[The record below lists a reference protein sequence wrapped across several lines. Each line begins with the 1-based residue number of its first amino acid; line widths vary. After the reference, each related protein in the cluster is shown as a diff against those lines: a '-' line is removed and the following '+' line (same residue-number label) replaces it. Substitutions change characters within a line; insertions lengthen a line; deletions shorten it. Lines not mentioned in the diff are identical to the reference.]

1 MAIGLGELSGA
12 WNFRDVAEETGV
24 RAGRFFRSS
33 ELSGLTEGGRDLLR
47 RLGITDVADLRSPR
61 EIERHGPGAVPADI
75 EVHLLPF
82 PDVSAV
88 DGEAP
93 HEATFQKMMTEK
105 PDDEDV
111 AVAAGRFMTEEY
123 LRFPTLGGAQR
134 AVRQVVSLLADGRP
148 VIAHCFAGKDRT
160 GFTVATVLE
169 AIGVDRDAIL
179 ADFLRSN
186 DAVPQLREQILE
198 SVRDHSETPEVITFA
213 EARLTEEVLGVRE
226 DYLDAARRSIE
237 VNYGGLR
244 GYLTAAGVTRR
255 GRRAASRRA
264 ARLAIPLAFTEGSRW
279 PSVGRL
285 SPCQAS
291 TAFCRGKPSALQSPI
306 TVPKLGLGILPTSI
320 LRSVSGEMPA

>member
-1 MAIGLGELSGA
+1 VLVAIELGELSGA

-24 RAGRFFRSS
+24 RPGRFFRSS
-33 ELSGLTEGGRDLLR
+33 ELSRLDDAGRDLLR
-47 RLGITDVADLRSPR
+47 RLDITDVADLRSPR
-61 EIERHGPGAVPADI
+61 EIERRGPGAVPEGVA
-75 EVHLLPF
+75 VHLLPF

-93 HEATFQKMMTEK
+93 HEATFQKMMSDK

-134 AVRQVVSLLADGRP
+134 AVRQVISLLAEERP
-148 VIAHCFAGKDRT
+148 VITHCFAGKDRT

-186 DAVPQLREQILE
+186 AAITPLRERILE
-198 SVRDHSETPEVITFA
+198 SVRERSETEETLTFA
-213 EARLTEEVLGVRE
+213 EARLTDEVLGVRE

-244 GYLTAAGVTRR
+244 GYLTAAGVTTEDVARL
-255 GRRAASRRA
+255 RAA
-264 ARLAIPLAFTEGSRW
+264 LMG
-279 PSVGRL
+279 
-285 SPCQAS
+285 
-291 TAFCRGKPSALQSPI
+291 
-306 TVPKLGLGILPTSI
+306 
-320 LRSVSGEMPA
+320 

>member
-1 MAIGLGELSGA
+1 MAIDVGELSGA
-12 WNFRDVAEETGV
+12 WNFRDVSEETGIQ
-24 RAGRFFRSS
+24 AGRFFRSS
-33 ELSGLTEGGRDLLR
+33 ELSGLTEGGRELLR

-61 EIERHGPGAVPADI
+61 EIERRGPGAVGEGI

-105 PDDEDV
+105 PDDEDI

-134 AVRQVVSLLADGRP
+134 AVRQVVSLLSDGRP

-169 AIGVDRDAIL
+169 AVGVPRDAVL

-186 DAVPQLREQILE
+186 DAVPQLREQILD
-198 SVRDHSETPEVITFA
+198 SVRSHSETNEVITFA

-226 DYLDAARRSIE
+226 EYLDAARRSIE

-244 GYLTAAGVTRR
+244 GYLTAAGV
-255 GRRAASRRA
+255 SEEDV
-264 ARLAIPLAFTEGSRW
+264 ARLR
-279 PSVGRL
+279 
-285 SPCQAS
+285 
-291 TAFCRGKPSALQSPI
+291 TAL
-306 TVPKLGLGILPTSI
+306 LD
-320 LRSVSGEMPA
+320 